1 LLRFF
6 HLLLLLFCL
15 VGYAQEGKQ
24 VDIRQSG
31 SFEVDQARH
40 PGAKIL
46 KKNDQ
51 IRVHLHHDGMDIW
64 SDEAFLFEVDNFFE
78 AYGNVVVK
86 QGDSLEL
93 TSEYLEYDGSKRF
106 GISKIDVVLKNNE
119 TTLLS
124 DTLYL
129 DRVKQEAYYAT
140 KSTIID
146 EETTIKSSTGTYL
159 IDAKKYEFQD
169 AVEIQNPDFK
179 LFSDKL
185 DFYTENKHAFFYGP
199 TTIIGSDYKVFC
211 QRGYYDTENKKGY
224 FKKEAAI
231 DYSARHITGDSIYFD
246 DNLQYATAS
255 QNVEI
260 IDTLDNNIIR
270 GHFAEVFQA
279 HDSAMVT
286 REAVAINIIDGDSLY
301 IHADTLLA
309 TGTPEDRLLRG
320 YYNVKI
326 FKSDLSGKS
335 DSIYVHQK
343 LGLTKLLRLPLS
355 ERDQQLLTPSE
366 ITKRN
371 PVLWFGRSQMTGDL
385 IHLTNDTINNV
396 LDSLIIFNNALIVEQ
411 DSLNFDNHNQ
421 IKGIHLYGK
430 FIDNE
435 LKTVDM
441 VKNAEMIYYLYD
453 DEDMELVG
461 IDKTICSSMRL
472 SIEDNGIK
480 TITFFTQ
487 PEGTIYPEDD
497 LPENAR
503 RLSGFLWREDEI
515 IRSIDDL
522 ITDQNKVLKK
532 ELHKKELQQT
542 FDE

>member
-1 LLRFF
+1 
-6 HLLLLLFCL
+6 
-15 VGYAQEGKQ
+15 V
-24 VDIRQSG
+24 
-31 SFEVDQARH
+31 
-40 PGAKIL
+40 
-46 KKNDQ
+46 
-51 IRVHLHHDGMDIW
+51 
-64 SDEAFLFEVDNFFE
+64 
-78 AYGNVVVK
+78 
-86 QGDSLEL
+86 
-93 TSEYLEYDGSKRF
+93 
-106 GISKIDVVLKNNE
+106 
-119 TTLLS
+119 
-124 DTLYL
+124 
-129 DRVKQEAYYAT
+129 
-140 KSTIID
+140 
-146 EETTIKSSTGTYL
+146 
-159 IDAKKYEFQD
+159 
-169 AVEIQNPDFK
+169 
-179 LFSDKL
+179 
-185 DFYTENKHAFFYGP
+185 
-199 TTIIGSDYKVFC
+199 
-211 QRGYYDTENKKGY
+211 
-224 FKKEAAI
+224 
-231 DYSARHITGDSIYFD
+231 
-246 DNLQYATAS
+246 
-255 QNVEI
+255 
-260 IDTLDNNIIR
+260 
-270 GHFAEVFQA
+270 
-279 HDSAMVT
+279 
-286 REAVAINIIDGDSLY
+286 
-301 IHADTLLA
+301 A
-309 TGTPEDRLLRG
+309 TGTPEDRILRG
-320 YYNVKI
+320 YYDVQI

-371 PVLWFGRSQMTGDL
+371 PVLWFGKSQMTGDL

-515 IRSIDDL
+515 IQSIDDL